1 MQRKTLKKWETEP
14 MELVSNK
21 KMVILGY
28 GDIGQGCAKTM
39 KLGFGMKITGIKKNP
54 LIFSE
59 ID

>member
-1 MQRKTLKKWETEP
+1 